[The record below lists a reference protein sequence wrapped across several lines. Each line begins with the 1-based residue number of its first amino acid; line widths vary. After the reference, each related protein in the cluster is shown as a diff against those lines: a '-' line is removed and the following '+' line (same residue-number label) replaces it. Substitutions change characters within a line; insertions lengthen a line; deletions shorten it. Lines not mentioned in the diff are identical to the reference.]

1 MNSKLQEIEICSEE
15 PFKNCKLGRRIY
27 ADILTQLVSTYTNG
41 YVLSINGE
49 WGTGKTTF
57 IKMWEKH
64 LNNQKFKTLYFN
76 VWEHDFI
83 TDPLV
88 GFIGQLRKLDTT
100 EATKAKMADVVTAF
114 GKITMNMF
122 PKIVK
127 GFLKQQC
134 GDEIAEVLEKGAE
147 AYNNQLCKELDNYQ
161 EQCNSIKEFRN
172 SIANFIDLCN
182 DGKPLIFIVD
192 ELDRCNPTYAVKV
205 LERIKHLFNV
215 PNIVFVLS
223 IDKVQL
229 CNSIKG
235 YYGSDLINAEEYL
248 KRFIDIEY
256 NLPEP
261 DTESFAEY
269 LYNFYEFDTY
279 FKHRQTN
286 ESPSFYFKKM
296 SNILFMHKHLSLRQM
311 ERIYAHARI
320 VLQTIPKGYKLLPEI
335 IILLIYFRLFEV
347 EMYNNIK
354 HKNYQSIDELVTDLE
369 EKLPNKLFVKGY
381 ESQDKEFRFMIGT
394 IAQFL
399 ACYSINR
406 NGYRLFKLVEINPT
420 PKLLYETHKLDKDI
434 LLEFQTHYENNYIS
448 NSVLDLNVQIEHIE
462 LLSMIH
468 PI

>member
-1 MNSKLQEIEICSEE
+1 
-15 PFKNCKLGRRIY
+15 
-27 ADILTQLVSTYTNG
+27 
-41 YVLSINGE
+41 
-49 WGTGKTTF
+49 
-57 IKMWEKH
+57 MWEKQ

-100 EATKAKMADVVTAF
+100 EATKSKMADIVTSF
-114 GKITMNMF
+114 GKFTMNMF

-134 GDEIAEVLEKGAE
+134 SDEIAEVLEKGTE
-147 AYNNQLCKELDNYQ
+147 ALNNQLCKELDNYQ
-161 EQCNSIKEFRN
+161 EQCNSITEFRN
-172 SIANFIDLCN
+172 SIASFVDLCN
-182 DGKPLIFIVD
+182 EGKPLIFIVD

-223 IDKVQL
+223 IDKIQL
-229 CNSIKG
+229 CNSIRG

-261 DTESFAEY
+261 DIQSFIEY
-269 LYNFYEFDTY
+269 LYNFYDFDTY
-279 FKHRQTN
+279 FKKHKN
-286 ESPSFYFKKM
+286 ESANYYFKKM
-296 SNILFMHKHLSLRQM
+296 SYILFKYKHLTLRQM

-320 VLQTIPKGYKLLPEI
+320 VLKTITNDSKLLPEI
-335 IILLIYFRLFEV
+335 TLLLIYFRLFEV
-347 EMYNNIK
+347 KMYNNVK
-354 HKNYQSIDELVTDLE
+354 SKNYESIDDLVSDLE
-369 EKLPNKLFVKGY
+369 FNLPNELLVAEKELQNKDVKFILG
-381 ESQDKEFRFMIGT
+381 I

-406 NGYRLFKLVEINPT
+406 NGYRLFKLVENGPIH
-420 PKLLYETHKLDKDI
+420 KLSYETHKLNQDI
-434 LLEFQTHYENNYIS
+434 LLEYQNYYENTYLS
-448 NSVLDLNVQIEHIE
+448 NSVIDLNVLIEHIE